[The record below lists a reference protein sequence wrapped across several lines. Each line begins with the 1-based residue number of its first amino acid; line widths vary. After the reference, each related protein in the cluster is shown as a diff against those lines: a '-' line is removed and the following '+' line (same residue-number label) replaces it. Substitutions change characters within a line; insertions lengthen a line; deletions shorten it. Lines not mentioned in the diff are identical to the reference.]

1 MHQASLPPLTV
12 RPLVEALGE
21 VPDFRSRH
29 GRRYELSAILALGCA
44 AILCGYT
51 SYGAMAAWGKNY
63 GTELAQALGFK
74 QGKTPSVGTLFT
86 VFSQVDKVALEITLG
101 RWAESI
107 VCQLP
112 GKKAASLD
120 GKTLRGSQAQGAVDV
135 HLLSVVSHELGLTL
149 FQQAVDDKTNEI
161 PIAKQV
167 VQHLVL
173 TGRVLTMDALLTQ
186 REFAQ
191 QIVALGGT
199 S

>member
-1 MHQASLPPLTV
+1 MNQVSLPPLTV
-12 RPLVEALGE
+12 RPLVEVLRD

-29 GRRYELSAILALGCA
+29 GRRYELSSILALGCA
-44 AILCGYT
+44 ALLCGYT

-74 QGKTPSVGTLFT
+74 HGKTPSVGTLFT
-86 VFSQVDKVALEITLG
+86 VFSKVDKVALETVLG
-101 RWAESI
+101 RWAETL

-112 GKKAASLD
+112 GKKAASVD
-120 GKTLRGSQAQGAVDV
+120 GKTLRGSAAQGAVDV

-149 FQQAVDDKTNEI
+149 FQQSVDDKTNEI
-161 PIAKQV
+161 PVAKQV
-167 VQHLVL
+167 VEHLVL

-186 REFAQ
+186 REFAE
-191 QIVALGGT
+191 QIVSLGGT